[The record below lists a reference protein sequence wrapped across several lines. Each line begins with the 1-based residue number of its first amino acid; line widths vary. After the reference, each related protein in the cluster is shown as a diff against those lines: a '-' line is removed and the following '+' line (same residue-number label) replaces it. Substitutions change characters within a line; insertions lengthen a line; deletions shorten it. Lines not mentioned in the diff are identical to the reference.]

1 MKKSMSFII
10 CLLLALSTLFVFV
23 GCDSAEEEG
32 VTTIKMSVVWNGL
45 SSMKPTDNDNRIAKI
60 IRQKTGVK
68 IDIKW
73 VNGTENE
80 QLVRIF
86 STGRNMPDVIMSPYW
101 GGGDSCSDTIRKAAK
116 DGLLLPLDDLI
127 ADYAPNLTGAFTE
140 GVAKNFVQNELSQP
154 EFDGKKYILP
164 MHTPKNID
172 EYQNWGYTVYA
183 RKDILETLNVDASQ
197 VNTSEKVYEL
207 AKKINKGGFVDIN
220 GNAIIPASCWAY
232 GYGAECYMNS
242 FKTRGFTEV
251 VNKGDH
257 YEWSA
262 FQSNVDDEVKFMQKM
277 VSEGL
282 FDKTAFSH
290 NETTALSKHVTGGV
304 GLTATQY
311 PYLKKNLKN
320 TLYATNP
327 EMEYVPL
334 GPILDANGNRYM
346 PNTLYE
352 EGGYYGFAVL
362 TITKDCKPGKREAL
376 MKYLNFINSDEGK
389 LLAYLGEEGVDY
401 TVSDN
406 GEYCM
411 TADFF
416 AKEKADPNYAY
427 NQGIDTYFTF
437 GVSRVPFNT
446 FDAAREET
454 PDKTYAAVKAMY
466 PVKEVKGT
474 RASAWDEEFADIDYL
489 HGILETV
496 DYTLTMQSAYC
507 ADTQAEALKKLED
520 YRQAINTKGYLQKY
534 LEWLFAKIG
543 NRTDILY

>member
-164 MHTPKNID
+164 MHTPQNID

-183 RKDILETLNVDASQ
+183 RKDILKALNVDASQ

-207 AKKINKGGFVDIN
+207 AKKINEGGFVDIN

-262 FQSNVDDEVKFMQKM
+262 FQSHVDDEVKFMQKM
-277 VSEGL
+277 VSEG
-282 FDKTAFSH
+282 
-290 NETTALSKHVTGGV
+290 VV
-304 GLTATQY
+304 
-311 PYLKKNLKN
+311 
-320 TLYATNP
+320 
-327 EMEYVPL
+327 
-334 GPILDANGNRYM
+334 
-346 PNTLYE
+346 
-352 EGGYYGFAVL
+352 
-362 TITKDCKPGKREAL
+362 
-376 MKYLNFINSDEGK
+376 
-389 LLAYLGEEGVDY
+389 
-401 TVSDN
+401 
-406 GEYCM
+406 
-411 TADFF
+411 
-416 AKEKADPNYAY
+416 
-427 NQGIDTYFTF
+427 
-437 GVSRVPFNT
+437 
-446 FDAAREET
+446 
-454 PDKTYAAVKAMY
+454 
-466 PVKEVKGT
+466 
-474 RASAWDEEFADIDYL
+474 
-489 HGILETV
+489 
-496 DYTLTMQSAYC
+496 
-507 ADTQAEALKKLED
+507 
-520 YRQAINTKGYLQKY
+520 
-534 LEWLFAKIG
+534 
-543 NRTDILY
+543 